1 MLINFKKGI
10 VKMSKKS
17 FVLICLVLL
26 LSLIL
31 SGCKTDD
38 SSVRLVEK
46 TTKELGYFEEKI
58 FQIIIKLEKNE
69 YIGENDNFEWEKILE
84 DAEKIN
90 IELDN
95 IMLDLSNLNLA
106 IEEIRNLSIYTNNVL
121 VAINNKNE
129 ISLINELTNLY
140 VIIPKYLRLYENN
153 TNKINQKELKAFI
166 LKSFNYAVNND
177 WDNSRN
183 EVLNVEN
190 KYNEMISDSKYIEE
204 YSYNINKLYILIQEY
219 KTAVGTGDFELARI
233 KFIPLVS
240 EI

>member
-1 MLINFKKGI
+1 MTKKIFILIF
-10 VKMSKKS
+10 
-17 FVLICLVLL
+17 LALL
-26 LSLIL
+26 FSLIL
-31 SGCKTDD
+31 TGCKNNQSPDKLT
-38 SSVRLVEK
+38 EK

-58 FQIIIKLEKNE
+58 FQIIIKMEKDE
-69 YIGENDNFEWEKILE
+69 YLGENNELEWEEILE

-95 IMLDLSNLNLA
+95 IMLDLSNLDVA
-106 IEEIRNLSIYTNNVL
+106 DEEIRNLSIYTNNIL
-121 VAINNKNE
+121 MAINSRNE
-129 ISLINELTNLY
+129 ISLLNELTNLY
-140 VIIPKYLRLYENN
+140 NIIPKYLKLYEKN
-153 TNKINQKELKAFI
+153 TNKINQKELKSFI

-183 EVLNVEN
+183 EALNAEN
-190 KYNEMISDSKYIEE
+190 KYNEMISDKEYIEE

-219 KTAVGTGDFELARI
+219 KTAVETGNLELTRI